1 MESIT
6 QKNPLQ
12 TIVIGDFNARLSK
25 WCTDD
30 KTTQKG
36 LYIEN
41 LFSQFSLS
49 KLINKPLI
57 SPKTLTFVL
66 ICFLQINKI

>member
-12 TIVIGDFNARLSK
+12 TIVIGDFNATLSK

-36 LYIEN
+36 L
-41 LFSQFSLS
+41 
-49 KLINKPLI
+49 
-57 SPKTLTFVL
+57 
-66 ICFLQINKI
+66 